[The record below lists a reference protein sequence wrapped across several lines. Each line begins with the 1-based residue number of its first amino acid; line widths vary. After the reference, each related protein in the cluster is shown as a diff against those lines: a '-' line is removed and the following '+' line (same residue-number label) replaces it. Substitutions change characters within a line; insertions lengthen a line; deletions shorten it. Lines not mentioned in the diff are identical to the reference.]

1 MSLNAFETTTLNM
14 LMTFKLTVKMLQFP
28 VLPLQI
34 LDVFGCTVGFPQRGP
49 ERNVKIGSLVP

>member
-34 LDVFGCTVGFPQRGP
+34 LDVFGCTVGFPQRARRGM
-49 ERNVKIGSLVP
+49 